1 MSDAPTKLI
10 PSWVWSVVIAVLALA
25 VVLLLVND
33 RRPEPSVAFRYEV
46 GDFQKVD
53 PSQIIFRESGKL
65 TPGFDRVSALAAG
78 PDEKIYLAGDSKIVV
93 YDLDGTEVDRIA
105 LAGTPDCIA
114 VASDG
119 DILLGMRSHI
129 EVIDARGDTKS
140 VWQDFGQR
148 SYITSI
154 AVGEDEAYVADA
166 GRRVVM
172 RFDRSGSLLGRIGEK
187 DDVHEVPGLI
197 VPGPYFDVALDDEGE
212 LWVVNPGRLGLES
225 YRSNGDLIT
234 SWYRPSMAVEGFC
247 GCYNPVHIAFRNDG
261 SLVTGEK
268 GLARVKVYEADEV
281 FAGLVAGPDSFPNSN
296 IAALSS
302 LSDKSTPIQDL
313 AVDAR
318 DRVLVLD
325 PHENTVR
332 IFEEKQGGA

>member
-10 PSWVWSVVIAVLALA
+10 PSSVWSVVIAVLAVA
-25 VVLLLVND
+25 VALLLVND
-33 RRPEPSVAFRYEV
+33 RRPEPSAAFRYEV

-53 PSQIIFRESGKL
+53 PSQILFRESGKL
-65 TPGFDRVSALAAG
+65 TPGLDRVSALSAG
-78 PDEKIYLAGDSKIVV
+78 SDEKIYVAGDNTIVV
-93 YDLDGTEVDRIA
+93 YDLDGTEVERIA
-105 LAGTPDCIA
+105 LTGTPDCIA

-129 EVIDARGDTKS
+129 EVVDARGATKS
-140 VWQDFGQR
+140 VWENLGKR

-154 AVGEDEAYVADA
+154 AVDEDVVYVADA
-166 GRRVVM
+166 GQRVVL
-172 RFDRSGSLLGRIGEK
+172 RFDRSGKLLGRIGEK
-187 DDVHEVPGLI
+187 DAAREVPGLI
-197 VPGPYFDVALDDEGE
+197 VPGPYFDVALDDEGA

-234 SWYRPSMAVEGFC
+234 SRYRPSMAVEGFC
-247 GCYNPVHIAFRNDG
+247 GCYNPVHIAFRKDG

-268 GLARVKVYEADEV
+268 GLARVKVYEADES

-296 IAALSS
+296 ISALSS
-302 LSDKSTPIQDL
+302 PSDKGTPIQDL

-325 PHENTVR
+325 PHEKVVR
-332 IFEEKQGGA
+332 IFEEKEGGV

>member
-1 MSDAPTKLI
+1 MSDTPTKLI
-10 PSWVWSVVIAVLALA
+10 PSSVWSVVIAVLAVA

-65 TPGFDRVSALAAG
+65 TPGLDRVSALSAG
-78 PDEKIYLAGDSKIVV
+78 SDERIYVAGDNTIVV
-93 YDLDGTEVDRIA
+93 YDLDGTEVERIA

-119 DILLGMRSHI
+119 DILLGMRSHV
-129 EVIDARGDTKS
+129 EVVDMKGETKAL
-140 VWQDFGQR
+140 WEDFGQR
-148 SYITSI
+148 SYMTSI
-154 AVGEDEAYVADA
+154 AVGENEVYVADA
-166 GRRVVM
+166 GRRIVL
-172 RFDRSGSLLGRIGEK
+172 RFDRSGKLLGHIGEK
-187 DDVHEVPGLI
+187 DEAREVPGFI
-197 VPGPYFDVALDDEGE
+197 VPGPFFDVALDDEGA

-234 SWYRPSMAVEGFC
+234 SRYRPSMAVEDFC
-247 GCYNPVHIAFRNDG
+247 GCYNPVHIAFRKNG

-268 GLARVKVYEADEV
+268 GLARVKVYEVDES
-281 FAGLVAGPDSFPNSN
+281 FAGLVAGPDSFPKAN

-302 LSDKSTPIQDL
+302 PSDKGTPIQDL

-325 PHENTVR
+325 PHEKTVR
-332 IFEEKQGGA
+332 IFERKEGGA